1 MYVVNLSQW
10 GFTEWIKDLIRSFF
24 SFFYFWF
31 KMVGV
36 SSFRRAMHKLML
48 DGYSK
53 TEAYEKTKMYCD
65 LNKKG
70 MPLPDIFKK
79 EVQNGKNEI

>member
-1 MYVVNLSQW
+1 
-10 GFTEWIKDLIRSFF
+10 
-24 SFFYFWF
+24 
-31 KMVGV
+31 MVGV